1 MAIDNFIPEVFANEI
16 LLALR
21 KVSTGIGLC
30 TTKYEGLIKNLGDK
44 VHIPTPTSLAVRPY
58 TGADITF
65 DTPDDSR
72 TTLEIDTAK
81 YIAGFIKAT
90 AQSVSPFDLANTYLE
105 DGKYQLSD
113 AADQV
118 ILRNMGENAH
128 ADNTISTVVLT
139 AANII
144 TKIREARTLLS
155 KSGVPTNADL
165 FMCLTPDEIAFL
177 LDSSSFTKATEM
189 SDSTLISGQ
198 VGKLYGFRII
208 ETMNPYTQ
216 LQAEVTTGNPVHKLL
231 PFGQVGATA
240 YASAIPWEQ
249 AKVLEPENNFG
260 TKFKALHYYGVKVIR
275 PKALGVIKVDT
286 GIDGTL

>member
-1 MAIDNFIPEVFANEI
+1 MPIDNFIPEIFANEV
-16 LLALR
+16 LLGLR
-21 KVSTGIGLC
+21 KSSVGISLC
-30 TTKYEGLIKNLGDK
+30 TNKYAGQIKNKGDK
-44 VHIPTPTSLAVRPY
+44 VNIPIPTSLTVKDY
-58 TGADITF
+58 SGSDITF
-65 DTPDDSR
+65 EAPDDDV

-90 AQSVSPFDLANTYLE
+90 NQSVSPYDLASIYLE

-118 ILRNMGENAH
+118 ILKNMAVNAD
-128 ADNTISTVVLT
+128 ASNTISTTTLT
-139 AANII
+139 KTNII
-144 TKIREARTLLS
+144 EKIREARTLLS
-155 KSGVPTNADL
+155 KSKVPTNADL

-189 SDSTLISGQ
+189 SDNTLITGQ
-198 VGKLYGFRII
+198 VGKIYGFRII
-208 ETMNPYTQ
+208 ETMNTYTQ
-216 LQAEVTTGNPVHKLL
+216 LKAEITSGNAVHKLL

-260 TKFKALHYYGVKVIR
+260 IKFKALHYYGVKVLR
-275 PKALGVIKVDT
+275 PKAMGLIKADT
-286 GIDGTL
+286 GEVGTM